1 MKRPFLGIGISF
13 AIGIIVSYYFKVD
26 MIISFALFF
35 VTILLFVYSLYKD
48 ENSLYFIIPLFVILG
63 MFLSSYKLNNSM
75 LTKNIEKPIDIE
87 AVVEKVLYQDKNNSK
102 YIVNV
107 NNINMDGNNEQID
120 EKTIVKIIGQKD
132 LEIGD
137 IINFTGKFRI
147 PMENTNPKL
156 YNYRENLISKNI
168 YTAITIKPFAIDDI
182 QLTEKNFKYRI
193 RIAFRNTVE
202 DVFDK
207 YLDEDNSDL
216 VKGIILGDS
225 NYLDDEYLES
235 YREIGLAHILAVSGL
250 HIGIIAGAFIFFLS
264 RIGVQKKWNVIITIT
279 MIWMY
284 GYAIGFPSS
293 ILRANIM
300 FSLLFI
306 SGMMA
311 EPYDSINSLFLS
323 FLIIL
328 LFQPLSILSVGF
340 QLSYIATFSL
350 LYFPPKLRS
359 FFYPY
364 KNKLIYTV
372 SALLGIYIGILPIQ
386 IYYFNGFSLMSI
398 ISNILIAPIIS
409 FVLILSGALI
419 FINFI
424 FSPIAVFI
432 GIVINT
438 SLNIQ
443 SFLVDVLYSVKFL
456 NLYFA
461 SPNIVEI
468 ILYYILVFTLFNT
481 FEFSRF
487 KRDLNIVIYIYL
499 IVLVFWIFGLEIT
512 DQKLQVDF
520 IDVGQGDS
528 SLIRTR
534 SGDYLV
540 DTGGNLFDDFDVGK
554 NITLP
559 YLQKHGVN
567 KLKGIFITHF
577 HLDHC
582 KGVPLLMESMD
593 IENIFISYKDIES
606 EVYSSILDSDIP
618 VILLENGDKFKLDKN
633 TLLTVLGPSDIERDR
648 NNSANNLSLVFN
660 LSYYDRD
667 ILFTG
672 DAEAEAERLIEDRLE
687 RSVDILK
694 VGHHGS
700 ITSSTDT
707 FLAKAKPKIAIIS
720 AGRNNL
726 YGHPHDDII
735 SRFENLKCKV
745 YRTDTMGMTRVVL
758 DIDKIDVVPFINE
771 IDSGDNLIE
780 IAFVLIYYL
789 IAYILIKSYIYIG
802 LELNKFEI

>member
-13 AIGIIVSYYFKVD
+13 AIGIIVSYYFKMD

-35 VTILLFVYSLYKD
+35 VTLLLYVYSLYKYK
-48 ENSLYFIIPLFVILG
+48 NSLYFIMPLFVVLG
-63 MFLSSYKLNNSM
+63 MFLSSYNLSRSI
-75 LTKNIEKPIDIE
+75 LIDNIERPLDIE
-87 AVVEKVLYQDKNNSK
+87 AVVERVLYQDEINGK
-102 YIVNV
+102 YILNV
-107 NNINMDGNNEQID
+107 NNINLDGNKNHID
-120 EKTIVKIIGQKD
+120 EKTILKIIGEYN

-137 IINFTGKFRI
+137 KINFRGSFRI

-168 YTAITIKPFAIDDI
+168 YTNVTIKPMGIYNLYSD
-182 QLTEKNFKYRI
+182 QKNSKYRL

-202 DVFDK
+202 STFDK
-207 YLDEDNSDL
+207 HLNEDNSDL
-216 VKGIILGDS
+216 IKGIILGDS
-225 NYLDDEYLES
+225 TYLDEEYLAA

-250 HIGIIAGAFIFFLS
+250 HIGIIAGAMVFFLS
-264 RIGVQKKWNVIITIT
+264 RLGLNRKWNIIITIT
-279 MIWMY
+279 MIWVY
-284 GYAIGFPSS
+284 GYAIGFPAS

-306 SGMMA
+306 AGIMA

-323 FLIIL
+323 FWLLL

-350 LYFPPKLRS
+350 LYFSPKVRNL
-359 FFYPY
+359 FYPY
-364 KNKLIYTV
+364 KNKIVYTV
-372 SALLGIYIGILPIQ
+372 SALIGIYIGILPIQ
-386 IYYFNGFSLMSI
+386 IYYFNGFSLISI
-398 ISNILIAPIIS
+398 ISNIIIAPIIS
-409 FVLILSGALI
+409 FVLILGVALL
-419 FINFI
+419 FTNFI
-424 FSPIAVFI
+424 FSPIAALI
-432 GIVINT
+432 GIVINI

-443 SFLVDVLYSVKFL
+443 SFLVGILYNIRFL
-456 NLYFA
+456 SFHFA
-461 SPNIVEI
+461 SPNILEI
-468 ILYYILVFTLFNT
+468 ILYYIIIFILFKT
-481 FEFSRF
+481 FEFSSF

-499 IVLVFWIFGLEIT
+499 IALVFWTFGIQIS

-528 SLIRTR
+528 SLIKTR
-534 SGDYLV
+534 SGNYLV
-540 DTGGNLFDDFDVGK
+540 DTGGNLFDDFDVAK
-554 NITLP
+554 SITLP

-567 KLKGIFITHF
+567 KLKGVFITHF

-582 KGVPLLMESMD
+582 KGIPLLMENID
-593 IENIFISYKDIES
+593 IENIFISYNDFES
-606 EVYSSILDSDIP
+606 EIYNYILDGDIP

-633 TLLTVLGPSDIERDR
+633 TLLTVLGPSSTERDR
-648 NNSANNLSLVFN
+648 ENNANNLSLVFN
-660 LSYYDRD
+660 LSYYDRY

-687 RSVDILK
+687 RNVDILK

-700 ITSSTDT
+700 ITSSTDE
-707 FLAKAKPKIAIIS
+707 FLNKVKPDIAIIS

-735 SRFENLKCKV
+735 ERFENLKCDI
-745 YRTDTMGMTRVVL
+745 YRTDTMGMTRVIL
-758 DIDKIDVVPFINE
+758 DRDKLYILPFINE
-771 IDSGDNLIE
+771 INREKYLIE

-789 IAYILIKSYIYIG
+789 ISYIFIKSYMHIG

>member
-35 VTILLFVYSLYKD
+35 VTILLFVYYLYKD
-48 ENSLYFIIPLFVILG
+48 KNSLYFIIPLFVILG
-63 MFLSSYKLNNSM
+63 MFLSSYKLNNSI
-75 LTKNIEKPIDIE
+75 LTKNIEKPVDVE
-87 AVVEKVLYQDKNNSK
+87 ALVEKVLYQDENNSK

-168 YTAITIKPFAIDDI
+168 YTTITIKPFAIDDI
-182 QLTEKNFKYRI
+182 ELREKNLKYRI

-250 HIGIIAGAFIFFLS
+250 HIGIIAGGFIFFLS
-264 RIGVQKKWNVIITIT
+264 RIGVKKKWNVIITIT
-279 MIWMY
+279 MIWIY

-306 SGMMA
+306 SGMIA

-364 KNKLIYTV
+364 KNKLIYTI

-443 SFLVDVLYSVKFL
+443 NFLVDVLYSVKFL
-456 NLYFA
+456 NLHFA

-468 ILYYILVFTLFNT
+468 ILYYILIFTLFNT

-499 IVLVFWIFGLEIT
+499 IATVLWTSGLRIT

-554 NITLP
+554 SITLP

-582 KGVPLLMESMD
+582 KGVPLLMESID
-593 IENIFISYKDIES
+593 IENIFISYNDIES
-606 EVYSSILDSDIP
+606 EVYNSILDGDIP

-633 TLLTVLGPSDIERDR
+633 TLLTVLGPSGIERDI

-707 FLAKAKPKIAIIS
+707 FLAKARPKIAIIS

-726 YGHPHDDII
+726 YGHPHDDVI

-758 DIDKIDVVPFINE
+758 DRDKIDVVPFIDE
-771 IDSGDNLIE
+771 LDSGDNLIG

>member
-48 ENSLYFIIPLFVILG
+48 KNSLYFIIPLFVILG

-75 LTKNIEKPIDIE
+75 LTKNIEKPVDIE
-87 AVVEKVLYQDKNNSK
+87 ALVEKVLYQDENNSK

-168 YTAITIKPFAIDDI
+168 YTTITIKPFAIDDI
-182 QLTEKNFKYRI
+182 ELREKNLKYRI

-264 RIGVQKKWNVIITIT
+264 RIGVKKKWNVIITIT
-279 MIWMY
+279 MIWIY

-350 LYFPPKLRS
+350 LYLPPKLRS

-364 KNKLIYTV
+364 KNKLIYTI

-443 SFLVDVLYSVKFL
+443 NFLVDVLYSGKFL
-456 NLYFA
+456 NLHFA

-468 ILYYILVFTLFNT
+468 ILLQ
-481 FEFSRF
+481 
-487 KRDLNIVIYIYL
+487 IYL
-499 IVLVFWIFGLEIT
+499 NQRKIRIF
-512 DQKLQVDF
+512 Q
-520 IDVGQGDS
+520 
-528 SLIRTR
+528 
-534 SGDYLV
+534 
-540 DTGGNLFDDFDVGK
+540 
-554 NITLP
+554 
-559 YLQKHGVN
+559 
-567 KLKGIFITHF
+567 
-577 HLDHC
+577 
-582 KGVPLLMESMD
+582 
-593 IENIFISYKDIES
+593 
-606 EVYSSILDSDIP
+606 
-618 VILLENGDKFKLDKN
+618 
-633 TLLTVLGPSDIERDR
+633 
-648 NNSANNLSLVFN
+648 
-660 LSYYDRD
+660 
-667 ILFTG
+667 
-672 DAEAEAERLIEDRLE
+672 
-687 RSVDILK
+687 
-694 VGHHGS
+694 
-700 ITSSTDT
+700 
-707 FLAKAKPKIAIIS
+707 
-720 AGRNNL
+720 
-726 YGHPHDDII
+726 
-735 SRFENLKCKV
+735 
-745 YRTDTMGMTRVVL
+745 
-758 DIDKIDVVPFINE
+758 
-771 IDSGDNLIE
+771 
-780 IAFVLIYYL
+780 
-789 IAYILIKSYIYIG
+789 
-802 LELNKFEI
+802 